1 MPRLRGRP
9 SEQTE
14 AVPKVRDN
22 GSVVPQLR
30 AESPRRRLGDV
41 PRTEEVGTD
50 HSRIVGAKRNMA
62 DFSRGDGPEAPAPRP
77 PGRARRRPDHRPSA
91 RAARADVQ
99 TRGERRLARQQSLG
113 GHADL
118 ARRRLDGGGETVD
131 AEEVRMLSQELA
143 DQMVGRVHASVAPV
157 EMRRTIRSDV
167 KIATGGASKRS
178 AAPSQR
184 EIA

>member
-1 MPRLRGRP
+1 MLSGGGAAGAPGPPPRG
-9 SEQTE
+9 
-14 AVPKVRDN
+14 A
-22 GSVVPQLR
+22 G
-30 AESPRRRLGDV
+30 LG
-41 PRTEEVGTD
+41 
-50 HSRIVGAKRNMA
+50 
-62 DFSRGDGPEAPAPRP
+62 GDLDPRP
-77 PGRARRRPDHRPSA
+77 WA

-131 AEEVRMLSQELA
+131 AEEVRMFSQELA

-178 AAPSQR
+178 AAPS
-184 EIA
+184 